1 MIDMPST
8 LCHAAV
14 VNGEV
19 HRNVIVSYDS
29 IDCCRELSLRPFE
42 GEVHSTD
49 VFNGAILILPVGADF
64 DISSV
69 HITASGFSNILSG
82 IASELPV
89 VHDGEASR
97 LLFLPL

>member
-1 MIDMPST
+1 MPST
-8 LCHAAV
+8 RCHAAV
-14 VNGEV
+14 VNGEIY
-19 HRNVIVSYDS
+19 RNVIVSYDS
-29 IDCCRELSLRPFE
+29 IDCCRQLSLHPFE

-49 VFNGAILILPVGADF
+49 VFNGAILILPAGADF

-69 HITASGFSNILSG
+69 HITASGFSSILSG

-89 VHDGEASR
+89 LHTGEALR